1 MRRWHR
7 AIALFLMIVFAPA
20 TVLAAMPAQM
30 CIGAD
35 GHRAIESALTG
46 HHATGIEHQ
55 AGTGRSSDADAF
67 TDVVTEA
74 PCFDVAIAVATGPT
88 VRSIQFDFASSDESK
103 SQQPWLQPGQAVVEA
118 TGHGTV
124 RTPSHISSSSPD
136 QFLAALATVVLLN

>member
-7 AIALFLMIVFAPA
+7 AIAIFMMIVFAPA

-55 AGTGRSSDADAF
+55 AGEDSASDAGSI
-67 TDVVTEA
+67 TGVVTE
-74 PCFDVAIAVATGPT
+74 PSCFDVAIAVAAGQT

-103 SQQPWLQPGQAVVEA
+103 SKQPWLQPGQAVVEA

-124 RTPSHISSSSPD
+124 RTAFHISQSSPD